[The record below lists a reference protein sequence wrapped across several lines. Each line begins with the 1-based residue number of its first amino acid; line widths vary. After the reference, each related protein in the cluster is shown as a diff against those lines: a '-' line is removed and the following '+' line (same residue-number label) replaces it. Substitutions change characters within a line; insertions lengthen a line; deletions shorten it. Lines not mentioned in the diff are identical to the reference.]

1 MHKTVGHEYLGIILD
16 TQKMEARLPQEK
28 IDRICDFIFKLLKRS
43 SCTKRELLQLPG
55 HLNFASPVI
64 LPWRSFVSYLI
75 KLSTTV
81 SELHHFVHLNKEC
94 RIDLEFWLRFLKNW
108 NGINMFYSAFVIS
121 NFDMELFTDASSTL
135 GFGSFFR
142 GKWFYSSWPSELNN
156 LTEGHLSTAFL
167 ELYPVVV
174 AAILW
179 GESWKSQKILFW
191 SDNVSTVD
199 IIRKGRSKCLYILK
213 LMRKLTCCA
222 CTYNLS
228 FSAKHIPGF
237 KNEISDSLSRFQI
250 QRFKILA
257 PGADLHP
264 CPCPDSSEVMWR

>member
-1 MHKTVGHEYLGIILD
+1 MFDTLSQAICYIAKNNYKVNNSLHLLDDFLTIDPPRADGERSMALLMMIFKRLNVPIAMHKTVGPVMCHEYLGIILD

-28 IDRICDFIFKLLKRS
+28 IDRICDFIFKLHKRS
-43 SCTKRELLQLPG
+43 SCTKREILQLPG

-64 LPWRSFVSYLI
+64 LPGRSFVSYLI

-108 NGINMFYSAFVIS
+108 NGINMFYSAFFIS

-135 GFGSFFR
+135 RFGGFFR
-142 GKWFYSSWPSELNN
+142 EKWFYSSWPSELNN
-156 LTEGHLSTAFL
+156 LTEGHLSMAFL

-179 GESWKSQKILFW
+179 GESWKSQKILF
-191 SDNVSTVD
+191 
-199 IIRKGRSKCLYILK
+199 
-213 LMRKLTCCA
+213 
-222 CTYNLS
+222 
-228 FSAKHIPGF
+228 
-237 KNEISDSLSRFQI
+237 
-250 QRFKILA
+250 
-257 PGADLHP
+257 
-264 CPCPDSSEVMWR
+264 

>member
-1 MHKTVGHEYLGIILD
+1 VNNNLHLLDDFITIDPPDADGERSMALMMMIFKRLNVPIAMHKTVGHEYLGIILD

-28 IDRICDFIFKLLKRS
+28 IDKICDFIFKLLKRS

-64 LPWRSFVSYLI
+64 LPGRSIVSYLI

-94 RIDLEFWLRFLKNW
+94 RIDLQFWLRFLKNW

-142 GKWFYSSWPSELNN
+142 GKWFYSS
-156 LTEGHLSTAFL
+156 
-167 ELYPVVV
+167 
-174 AAILW
+174 
-179 GESWKSQKILFW
+179 
-191 SDNVSTVD
+191 
-199 IIRKGRSKCLYILK
+199 
-213 LMRKLTCCA
+213 
-222 CTYNLS
+222 
-228 FSAKHIPGF
+228 
-237 KNEISDSLSRFQI
+237 
-250 QRFKILA
+250 
-257 PGADLHP
+257 
-264 CPCPDSSEVMWR
+264 

>member
-1 MHKTVGHEYLGIILD
+1 VNNNLHLLDDFITIDPPDADGERSMALMMMIFKRLNVPIAMHKTVGHEYLGIILD

-64 LPWRSFVSYLI
+64 LPGRSFVSYLI

-135 GFGSFFR
+135 GFGSFF
-142 GKWFYSSWPSELNN
+142 SWEMVLFI
-156 LTEGHLSTAFL
+156 LTERA
-167 ELYPVVV
+167 
-174 AAILW
+174 
-179 GESWKSQKILFW
+179 
-191 SDNVSTVD
+191 
-199 IIRKGRSKCLYILK
+199 
-213 LMRKLTCCA
+213 
-222 CTYNLS
+222 
-228 FSAKHIPGF
+228 
-237 KNEISDSLSRFQI
+237 
-250 QRFKILA
+250 
-257 PGADLHP
+257 
-264 CPCPDSSEVMWR
+264 